1 MSSITDA
8 IDQVAATVRRG
19 GAGTEKPWAGAEIII
34 CEKAP
39 RTSNSGDWRPDPRF
53 VETNFVGELSWMFN
67 RLAEIFRNDRGYG
80 GWKEEFFGRLGNVT
94 TKYQSAVKDASSLR
108 VLQAVLHEAYAMA
121 EEIDDYGSIET
132 LPITSGN
139 AILDDYI
146 GLSDLSA
153 YLNAEETQEYLRKK
167 GFL

>member
-1 MSSITDA
+1 MSSLTDA
-8 IDQVAATVRRG
+8 IDQIASTVKRG
-19 GAGTEKPWAGAEIII
+19 GAGTEKPWAGAEVII
-34 CEKAP
+34 CGQAP
-39 RTSNSGDWRPDPRF
+39 KTSNSGDSRPGARY
-53 VETNFVGELSWMFN
+53 VETKFVGELSWLFN

-94 TKYQSAVKDASSLR
+94 TKYQAAVKDASSLK
-108 VLQAVLHEAYAMA
+108 VLEAVLHEAYAMA
-121 EEIDDYGSIET
+121 EEIADYGSIET

-153 YLNAEETQEYLRKK
+153 YLSAEETQEYLRKK

>member
-1 MSSITDA
+1 MSSLTVA
-8 IDQVAATVRRG
+8 LDQIAVTIRRG
-19 GAGTEKPWAGAEIII
+19 QGGTEKAWAGAEVII
-34 CEKAP
+34 CETAP
-39 RTSNSGDWRPDPRF
+39 KISNSGDWRPDPRY
-53 VETNFVGELSWMFN
+53 VETSYVGELSWMFY

-80 GWKEEFFGRLGNVT
+80 GWKEEFFGRLGNVI
-94 TKYQSAVKDASSLR
+94 TKYQSAVKDASSLK
-108 VLQAVLHEAYAMA
+108 VLEAVLHEAYAMA
-121 EEIDDYGSIET
+121 EEIDDHGSIET

-153 YLNAEETQEYLRKK
+153 YLSAEETQEYLRKK

>member
-1 MSSITDA
+1 MSSLTDA
-8 IDQVAATVRRG
+8 IDRIAATVRRG
-19 GAGTEKPWAGAEIII
+19 EAGTEKPWAGAEVII
-34 CEKAP
+34 CGQAP
-39 RTSNSGDWRPDPRF
+39 KTSNSGDSRPGARY
-53 VETNFVGELSWMFN
+53 VETKFVGELSWLFN

-94 TKYQSAVKDASSLR
+94 TKYQAAVKDASSLK
-108 VLQAVLHEAYAMA
+108 VLEAVLHEAYAMA
-121 EEIDDYGSIET
+121 EEIADYGSIET

-153 YLNAEETQEYLRKK
+153 YLSAEETQEYLRKK